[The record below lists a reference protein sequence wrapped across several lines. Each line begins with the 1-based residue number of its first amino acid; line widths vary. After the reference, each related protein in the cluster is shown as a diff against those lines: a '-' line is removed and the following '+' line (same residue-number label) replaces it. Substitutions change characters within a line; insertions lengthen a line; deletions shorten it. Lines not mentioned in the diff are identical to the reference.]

1 MFRDIRTGHR
11 SDTLMKTKA
20 LNAFAMAVGRAAPG
34 CRAEIVCLSDETVVP
49 LQLKPAALA
58 KRVSDLSAFVAGILK
73 GDIHKGSPRAPAL
86 TAPPSSFAVPYRP
99 AGSKKIFNRVPGLP
113 N

>member
-73 GDIHKGSPRAPAL
+73 GRYTQRVSSRTCPNCPAFFICG
-86 TAPPSSFAVPYRP
+86 PVPSGRLE
-99 AGSKKIFNRVPGLP
+99 KNLQ
-113 N
+113 